1 MTPRRVTFSLLSLI
15 ASAAWLFAPVAA
27 STALPP
33 LDHAPTIVQE
43 PLPDDVLLPLPDELG
58 RVDILGNVILDAVSD
73 YRIDL
78 SGEAYETH
86 APDVAL
92 TRLEPPVS

>member
-1 MTPRRVTFSLLSLI
+1 
-15 ASAAWLFAPVAA
+15 
-27 STALPP
+27 
-33 LDHAPTIVQE
+33 
-43 PLPDDVLLPLPDELG
+43 
-58 RVDILGNVILDAVSD
+58 VILDAVSD